1 MSQEHTYRIDG
12 LGDVRSKM
20 QTAWEMVN
28 KALKAG
34 AVEVVLRRP
43 SEIRSLSQNRKLW
56 PMLSDVAGQKQL
68 VIDGV
73 AEWAE
78 PEDWKDVF
86 TNALRKHQRMAQGLD
101 GGVVMLGM
109 RTSKLKKK
117 EFSDL
122 IELIYAYGAEN
133 GIQWSEKAQA
143 VFDTYREV
151 QEAA

>member
-1 MSQEHTYRIDG
+1 MSRELTYHIKG
-12 LGDVRSKM
+12 LGDVHSKM
-20 QTAWEMVN
+20 QLVWEMVN
-28 KALKAG
+28 KALREG

-43 SEIRSLSQNRKLW
+43 SEIRSLSQNAKLW
-56 PMLSDVAGQKQL
+56 PMLEDVASQKQL
-68 VIDGV
+68 IIDGALV
-73 AEWAE
+73 WATR
-78 PEDWKDVF
+78 EDWKDVF
-86 TNALRKHQRMAQGLD
+86 TSALRRHQRMAQGID
-101 GGVVMLGM
+101 GGMVVLGM
-109 RTSKLKKK
+109 RTSKMRKQ